1 MESPTE
7 CVSEKQ
13 ATSIF
18 CSIMIFWMLPDLLLN
33 PHAFDER
40 ILNCFTL
47 FLVLVLVT
55 IEFTGL
61 VHVVFVESQLVV
73 GLKSLLLLRFNISA
87 SLTD

>member
-1 MESPTE
+1 
-7 CVSEKQ
+7 
-13 ATSIF
+13 
-18 CSIMIFWMLPDLLLN
+18 MLPDLLLN